1 MLMLLRHL
9 GFVHGPIREHCPA
22 SLKCMDT
29 LVEKAIA
36 QKAHRLVLSFVS
48 YVTIIF
54 CYKICN

>member
-29 LVEKAIA
+29 LVEKTIA
-36 QKAHRLVLSFVS
+36 QKAHRYFESL
-48 YVTIIF
+48 IF
-54 CYKICN
+54 LLLFNNYRFEH